1 MLACGDSNVW
11 MVTLKGTNENNDEP
25 EVIYDQLRV
34 LLLNELQKEGS
45 EGRRGQGG
53 IEEGKFS
60 KTKTIK
66 KKYNYLK

>member
-1 MLACGDSNVW
+1 MLAYGDSNVW
-11 MVTLKGTNENNDEP
+11 MVTLKGTNKNNDEP
-25 EVIYDQLRV
+25 EVIYDQVRV

-53 IEEGKFS
+53 IEGKFS

-66 KKYNYLK
+66 KNTII

>member
-1 MLACGDSNVW
+1 
-11 MVTLKGTNENNDEP
+11 MVTLKGTNKNNDEP
-25 EVIYDQLRV
+25 EVIYNQVRV

-53 IEEGKFS
+53 TEEGKFS

-66 KKYNYLK
+66 KKNTII